1 MSLDLCIVVLIIV
14 VGGAI
19 AATKDNTRC
28 IQPKE
33 THKGDGFPVIY
44 HSFFD

>member
-1 MSLDLCIVVLIIV
+1 MSLDLCIIVAIIV
-14 VGGAI
+14 IGGAV
-19 AATKDNTRC
+19 AAAKDNIKC

-33 THKGDGFPVIY
+33 DKKGDGFPVIY